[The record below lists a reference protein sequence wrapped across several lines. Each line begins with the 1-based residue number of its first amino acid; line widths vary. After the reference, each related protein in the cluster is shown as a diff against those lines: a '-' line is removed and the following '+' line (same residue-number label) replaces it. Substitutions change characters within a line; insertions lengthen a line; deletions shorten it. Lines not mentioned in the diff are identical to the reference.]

1 MAQPKGCDERG
12 IVMPKNYKA
21 NENLRSNSHELR
33 KNMTPQE
40 KHLWYDFLNSY
51 GISFRRQVVIG
62 NYIVD
67 FYCRKAKLAIEI
79 DGAQHYVPDS
89 IEYDKERT
97 EYLENCGIRVL
108 RFLNNDIDRNF
119 ENSCA
124 YIDQNVKQRLGL
136 NPSSASFHSAPSPL
150 GRLNIK

>member
-12 IVMPKNYKA
+12 IAMPRNYEA
-21 NENLRSNSHELR
+21 NENLRTNSHELR

-40 KHLWYDFLNSY
+40 RHLWYDFLNSY
-51 GISFRRQVVIG
+51 EHSFRRQVIIG

-79 DGAQHYVPDS
+79 DGTQHYIPDS

-97 EYLENCGIRVL
+97 EYLESCGIKVL
-108 RFLNNDIDRNF
+108 RFLNKDIDRNF

-124 YIDQNVKQRLGL
+124 YIDLNVKQRLG
-136 NPSSASFHSAPSPL
+136 
-150 GRLNIK
+150 